1 MAFPPKKS
9 VTTNVAWVSMIHI
22 KTYFIY
28 WPSS

>member
-1 MAFPPKKS
+1 MVYSIF